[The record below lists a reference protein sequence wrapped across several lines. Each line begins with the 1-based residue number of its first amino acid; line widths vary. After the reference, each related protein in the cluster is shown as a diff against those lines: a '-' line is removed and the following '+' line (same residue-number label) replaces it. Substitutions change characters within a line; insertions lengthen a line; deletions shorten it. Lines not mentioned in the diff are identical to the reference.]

1 MEFLISV
8 HLNRNLKIYIM
19 KYVILL
25 ACCLNIFTAKAI
37 ESEKTVKSKPEKIIV
52 YTQGAQVHRNSL
64 VNLVAGQ
71 NTLIFSGLENCIN
84 AAAIQA
90 SGNGNFIIA
99 DIQHEVHYPEFDKAK
114 LNGDVRYKK
123 LLKHVN
129 DSLKELNYL
138 IEDITL
144 KYDALTTEKNVL
156 LNYSLYKGQSKRDS
170 IASLKE
176 GLSYLREK
184 LYNIN
189 AEQLKLKRER
199 EKLEAKKVILNER
212 IVNVSNELANENNT
226 GEVEKVDYRILVH
239 VIADQATQASI
250 NLNYYITNAGW
261 TPSYDL
267 RANTSDQNVKLTY
280 KAQIHQQS
288 GIDWGSV
295 KLVLSTAN
303 PNRSYNLPEL
313 SPWYLGYTNYNY
325 KNKKA
330 NYGSVPSTNS
340 YLEQA
345 ADNKTSATM
354 DKEVIAQNA
363 YDYTTVSENI
373 IETEY
378 EIRLNYNIPS
388 DGKEHFAAIMVKDL
402 KTLYRYKAIPKLNN
416 NVYLTAV
423 LPDWEDAITMSGE
436 ASIYYDGSYIG
447 ETNLVPGGT
456 EDTMQLSLGIDKNIA
471 IKRQKIKDKCSQKV
485 LDNDIIHQYT
495 FEITMKNSRAAK
507 IEIEVEDQLPLSHDK
522 SVSIERKE
530 LSGAKYDEVTGILKW
545 RTNIQAKD
553 SKKLTLTYQIKA
565 PKTMPVAVN

>member
-1 MEFLISV
+1 MKSLLI
-8 HLNRNLKIYIM
+8 
-19 KYVILL
+19 L
-25 ACCLNIFTAKAI
+25 ALCLTIVKAKAA
-37 ESEKTVKSKPEKIIV
+37 ESEKTIKSKPEKIIV

-71 NTLIFSGLENCIN
+71 NTIIFSGLENCIN
-84 AAAIQA
+84 ASAIQA

-99 DIQHEVHYPEFDKAK
+99 EIQHEVHYPEFDKAK

-129 DSLKELNYL
+129 DSIQELNYL
-138 IEDITL
+138 IEENTA
-144 KYDALTTEKNVL
+144 KSDALATEKNVL

-170 IASLKE
+170 IAPLKD
-176 GLSYLREK
+176 GLAYLREK

-189 AEQLKLKRER
+189 SEQLKLKRER
-199 EKLEAKKVILNER
+199 EKLEAKKIVLNER
-212 IVNVSNELANENNT
+212 IINVTNELANQNNT

-239 VIADQATQASI
+239 VIADQATQATI

-267 RANTSDQNVKLTY
+267 RANTNDQNVKLTY
-280 KAQIHQQS
+280 KAQIHQES

-303 PNRSYNLPEL
+303 PNRSYNIPSL
-313 SPWYLGYTNYNY
+313 SPWYLGYNPYSNMNGK
-325 KNKKA
+325 KN
-330 NYGSVPSTNS
+330 SVTLSAPAS
-340 YLEQA
+340 A
-345 ADNKTSATM
+345 AYDM
-354 DKEVIAQNA
+354 DKSKVDDLKTLEKEEVLAQNA
-363 YDYTTVSENI
+363 YDYTSVSENI

-378 EIRLNYNIPS
+378 EIKLNYTIPS
-388 DGKEHFAAIMVKDL
+388 DGKEHFAAILVKDL

-436 ASIYYDGSYIG
+436 ASIYYDGSYVG
-447 ETNLVPGGT
+447 NTSLTPGGT
-456 EDTMQLSLGIDKNIA
+456 EDTIQLSLGIDKNIA

-485 LDNDIIHQYT
+485 LDNDILHQYT
-495 FEITMKNSRAAK
+495 FEITMKNSRANK
-507 IEIEVEDQLPLSHDK
+507 IEIEVEDQLPLTQDK
-522 SVSIERKE
+522 TVTIDKKE

-545 RTNIQAKD
+545 RSTIQAKD

>member
-1 MEFLISV
+1 
-8 HLNRNLKIYIM
+8 M
-19 KYVILL
+19 KYIILL
-25 ACCLNIFTAKAI
+25 ACCLNIFTANAA
-37 ESEKTVKSKPEKIIV
+37 EAEKTIKSKPEKIVV
-52 YTQGAQVHRNSL
+52 YTQGAQIHRNSQ

-71 NTLIFSGLENCIN
+71 NTIVFIGLENSIN
-84 AAAIQA
+84 VSAIQA

-129 DSLKELNYL
+129 DSIQEINYL
-138 IEDITL
+138 IEEITA
-144 KYDALTTEKNVL
+144 KTDALATEKNVL

-170 IASLKE
+170 IASLKD

-184 LYNIN
+184 LFNIN

-199 EKLEAKKVILNER
+199 EKLEAKKIVLNER
-212 IVNVSNELANENNT
+212 IINVSNELANQNNT

-239 VIADQATQASI
+239 VIADQATLATI

-267 RANTSDQNVKLTY
+267 RAISNEQNVKLTY

-303 PNRSYNLPEL
+303 PNRSYNIPSL
-313 SPWYLGYTNYNY
+313 SPWYLGYTPYSQN
-325 KNKKA
+325 NKKTK
-330 NYGSVPSTNS
+330 YGAVPSSANGLYESKTDDVKAVAM
-340 YLEQA
+340 EKEMV
-345 ADNKTSATM
+345 AD
-354 DKEVIAQNA
+354 AQNA
-363 YDYTTVSENI
+363 YDYTTVTENV

-402 KTLYRYKAIPKLNN
+402 KTIYRYKAIPKLNN

-423 LPDWEDAITMSGE
+423 LPDWEDAITMGGE

-447 ETNLVPGGT
+447 QTNLAPGGT

-485 LDNDIIHQYT
+485 LDNDILHQYT
-495 FEITMKNSRAAK
+495 FEITMKNSRSSK
-507 IEIEVEDQLPLSHDK
+507 IEIEVEDQLPLTHDK
-522 SVSIERKE
+522 TVTIERKE
-530 LSGAKYDEVTGILKW
+530 LTGGKYDELTGILKW
-545 RTNIQAKD
+545 RTSIQAKD